1 MAHIELSATAKQEL
15 APSGKLRAGMNLGN
29 TLFTSQDASGQLHG
43 VSVDLMQE
51 LAHRIGVPLEMVV
64 YPQPGQVADDSAK
77 GLWDVAILAIEK
89 TRAQTISFSTPM
101 TEIEAGY
108 VVHQDSPLN
117 RIDQVDASGVT
128 IAAPSKAGY
137 ELYLTSALKHASL
150 VRTSNFAS
158 SVEVFKQREAQVL
171 SGLKPNLIDSMAKL
185 PDARLLEG
193 NFMVIN
199 HSLSTPLGHPAADE
213 YLRHFIQD
221 LIATGFIAQSIEKHK
236 IVGLKAIK
244 S

>member
-1 MAHIELSATAKQEL
+1 MTPMNLTANAKNEL

-51 LAHRIGVPLEMVV
+51 LAKSIGVPLEMVV
-64 YPQPGQVADDSAK
+64 YAQPGQVADDSAK

-89 TRAQTISFSTPM
+89 TRAQTISFSIPM

-108 VVHQDSPLN
+108 VVHGDSPLE
-117 RIDQVDASGVT
+117 RVDQVDVSGVT

-137 ELYLTSALKHASL
+137 ELYLTSALEHATL
-150 VRTSNFAS
+150 VRTPNFAS
-158 SVEVFKQREAQVL
+158 SVVVFKQGQADVL
-171 SGLKPNLIDSMAKL
+171 SGLKPNLIDSMPKL
-185 PDARLLEG
+185 PNSRLLEG

-199 HSLSTPLGHPAADE
+199 HSLSTPLGHAAADG
-213 YLRHFIQD
+213 YLRHFIQEM
-221 LIATGFIAQSIEKHK
+221 ISTGFIAKSIDKHH
-236 IVGLKAIK
+236 IIGLKAIK
-244 S
+244 E